1 MCFTGSF
8 LFALYL
14 AILYLFGE
22 FLNSNWKYHILRLV
36 LFFFLAPLGLFKLLI
51 RQSLPSVNFRL
62 NNDLPILI
70 TSPDSVYA
78 NIVLRTNAIIV
89 FVWLSIT
96 SGIFIWQQLKYI
108 RFKKKIMV
116 SMTEITDSTLLNY
129 LNICRKNIGIK
140 RKVKVFQ
147 SEFLSPFTTGV
158 CVPVIVMPAYL
169 PFEKQKLI
177 IKHELIHIK
186 RYDFLI
192 QFLRRL
198 VTCFYWF
205 NPLVYILDVQ
215 LEKIVE
221 ISCDRSVILDMGQKE
236 KKDYAMLIIDMAS
249 YDIQYRSVFIS
260 SFSRNVRSLKERMN
274 LIMRPEKK
282 YGKGLPAVIIVF
294 MVLCSSFTA
303 FAYQPPTKLSMN
315 WNSSVTSLPDFNS
328 ADRIVFE
335 SGNYFAGQ
343 AFPSIR
349 YDTQF
354 TDINGNVYK
363 IEDFPDSHY
372 AACEHDFVEGTY
384 SMHSKKADGSCI
396 TKYYE
401 AQRCSKC
408 GHLEIGSLIDT
419 ETHDV
424 CPHK

>member
-22 FLNSNWKYHILRLV
+22 FLNSNWRYHILRLV

-192 QFLRRL
+192 QFLRRNI
-198 VTCFYWF
+198 FYAFKKSRWQ
-205 NPLVYILDVQ
+205 LYHKIL
-215 LEKIVE
+215 
-221 ISCDRSVILDMGQKE
+221 RSSALQQMWSFRNR
-236 KKDYAMLIIDMAS
+236 LIN
-249 YDIQYRSVFIS
+249 R
-260 SFSRNVRSLKERMN
+260 
-274 LIMRPEKK
+274 
-282 YGKGLPAVIIVF
+282 YGNA
-294 MVLCSSFTA
+294 
-303 FAYQPPTKLSMN
+303 
-315 WNSSVTSLPDFNS
+315 
-328 ADRIVFE
+328 
-335 SGNYFAGQ
+335 
-343 AFPSIR
+343 
-349 YDTQF
+349 
-354 TDINGNVYK
+354 
-363 IEDFPDSHY
+363 
-372 AACEHDFVEGTY
+372 
-384 SMHSKKADGSCI
+384 
-396 TKYYE
+396 
-401 AQRCSKC
+401 
-408 GHLEIGSLIDT
+408 
-419 ETHDV
+419 
-424 CPHK
+424 

>member
-1 MCFTGSF
+1 M
-8 LFALYL
+8 
-14 AILYLFGE
+14 
-22 FLNSNWKYHILRLV
+22 
-36 LFFFLAPLGLFKLLI
+36 
-51 RQSLPSVNFRL
+51 
-62 NNDLPILI
+62 
-70 TSPDSVYA
+70 YA

-108 RFKKKIMV
+108 RLKKKIMV

-260 SFSRNVRSLKERMN
+260 SFSRNVRYLKERMN

-282 YGKGLPAVIIVF
+282 YGKGLPAVIQTVD
-294 MVLCSSFTA
+294 
-303 FAYQPPTKLSMN
+303 N
-315 WNSSVTSLPDFNS
+315 
-328 ADRIVFE
+328 
-335 SGNYFAGQ
+335 
-343 AFPSIR
+343 
-349 YDTQF
+349 
-354 TDINGNVYK
+354 
-363 IEDFPDSHY
+363 
-372 AACEHDFVEGTY
+372 
-384 SMHSKKADGSCI
+384 
-396 TKYYE
+396 
-401 AQRCSKC
+401 
-408 GHLEIGSLIDT
+408 
-419 ETHDV
+419 
-424 CPHK
+424 